1 MTARLSDQQICAA
14 FQRALAHGHIGQEDT
29 AILFH
34 DLSFLEERI
43 TELSLLFPDTALHAI
58 AIKANPLQK
67 IIKKINTLGVGVEAA
82 TLPELHLA
90 TSAGFS
96 PAKIVFDS
104 PAKTAQ
110 ELAFAHTLGVHI
122 NADSLSDLDR
132 IGRIVKDDQPKGTIG
147 VRINPQVGTGKILST
162 STAGDYSKFGIPIKE
177 YRQELMGRFIEFP
190 WLQGV
195 HIHIGS
201 QGISLEQLIRG
212 IGTIMD
218 FVHEVNG
225 CLKKKNIHRRI
236 DIIDIGGGLPVSY
249 HRDQAPIPMAQYQAE
264 IKKHYP
270 ELFGPD
276 FRLITEFGRYIHTN
290 AGWVVSR
297 VENVKKDRDIDTV
310 MIHVG
315 ADLFLRE
322 CYNPDDW
329 KHEIT
334 VLDSNGNLKS
344 GYGEKNYMIAGPLCF
359 AGDLIAR
366 DIPLPKIDPGDFIVI
381 HDTGAYTLSMWSR
394 YNSRQI
400 PKVVGYY
407 QDGQKF
413 EVLKERESIEQI
425 LAFWA

>member
-1 MTARLSDQQICAA
+1 MQLPSKQIRSRR
-14 FQRALAHGHIGQEDT
+14 FSE
-29 AILFH
+29 
-34 DLSFLEERI
+34 
-43 TELSLLFPDTALHAI
+43 
-58 AIKANPLQK
+58 K
-67 IIKKINTLGVGVEAA
+67 IYGLGVGVEAA
-82 TLPELHLA
+82 TLPELHHA

-96 PAKIVFDS
+96 PDRIVFDS
-104 PAKTAQ
+104 PAKTTQ
-110 ELAFAHTLGVHI
+110 EPAFAFNLRVHI

-132 IGRIVKDDQPKGTIG
+132 ISRIVKNDQLKGTIG
-147 VRINPQVGTGKILST
+147 VRINPQVGTGKIVST
-162 STAGDYSKFGIPIKE
+162 STAGDYSKFGIPIKG
-177 YRQELMGRFIEFP
+177 YRQELIERFIEYS

-212 IGTIMD
+212 IITIMD

-270 ELFGPD
+270 ELLGPD

-290 AGWVVSR
+290 AGWAVSR
-297 VENVKKDRDIDTV
+297 VENVKRDRDIDTV

-334 VLDSNGNLKS
+334 VKDSNGNLKS
-344 GYGEKNYMIAGPLCF
+344 GYGEKKYMIAGPLCF

-366 DIPLPKIDPGDFIVI
+366 DIPLPKVEPGDFMVI
-381 HDTGAYTLSMWSR
+381 PDTGAYTLSMWSR

-400 PKVVGYY
+400 SKIVGYY
-407 QDGQKF
+407 QDG
-413 EVLKERESIEQI
+413 
-425 LAFWA
+425 